1 LRLYS
6 TGGPTHEFLSGD
18 HERRRPRCHRRVRPA
33 PRGRPGRRPL
43 DLERRTT
50 WTGAFTSES
59 HAREHGPIV
68 SDEPEL
74 LAGGNTAANP
84 VEYVLAALGSCLA
97 VGYAAGAAVRGIDL
111 RSLEIELSGTIDLRV
126 FLGLAEGHAGYERIE
141 ATARIESD
149 AGDAELQQ
157 LHEHVL
163 RTSPVGNTIEHPV
176 ALDARL
182 VRV

>member
-1 LRLYS
+1 MSSSAAITNGVDLAALGEFAQRLAADPDAPHS
-6 TGGPTHEFLSGD
+6 TWS
-18 HERRRPRCHRRVRPA
+18 A
-33 PRGRPGRRPL
+33 
-43 DLERRTT
+43 RTT

-59 HAREHGPIV
+59 HAREHGPVI

-97 VGYAAGAAVRGIDL
+97 VGYAAGAAVRGIEL
-111 RSLEIELSGTIDLRV
+111 HALEIELSGTIDLRV
-126 FLGLAEGHAGYERIE
+126 FVGLAEGHAGYERIE
-141 ATARIESD
+141 ATARVESD

-157 LHEHVL
+157 LHEHVI

-176 ALDARL
+176 ALEARL
-182 VRV
+182 VRA

>member
-1 LRLYS
+1 MSSSAATTNGVDLAAIGEFAQRLAADPDAGHS
-6 TGGPTHEFLSGD
+6 IWS
-18 HERRRPRCHRRVRPA
+18 A
-33 PRGRPGRRPL
+33 
-43 DLERRTT
+43 RTT